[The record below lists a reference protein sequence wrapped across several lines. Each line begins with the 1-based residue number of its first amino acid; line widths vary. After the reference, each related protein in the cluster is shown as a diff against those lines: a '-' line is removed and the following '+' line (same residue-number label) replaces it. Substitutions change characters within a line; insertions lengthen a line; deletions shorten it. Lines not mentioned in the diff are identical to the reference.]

1 MQFPLRRMVF
11 ETKDH
16 EASGNSQTG
25 CNSIDRIVPL
35 DLLKKKR
42 TIATHHLAK
51 VTYIVVHHLILQNNN
66 IK

>member
-35 DLLKKKR
+35 DLLKKK
-42 TIATHHLAK
+42 THNSYTSLGK
-51 VTYIVVHHLILQNNN
+51 SNIYNGPPLDIV
-66 IK
+66 K

>member
-35 DLLKKKR
+35 DLLKKKKKR

-51 VTYIVVHHLILQNNN
+51 VTYIMVHHLIL
-66 IK
+66 

>member
-35 DLLKKKR
+35 DLLKKKTR
-42 TIATHHLAK
+42 NSYTSLGKSNIYNGPPLDIAK
-51 VTYIVVHHLILQNNN
+51 
-66 IK
+66 

>member
-35 DLLKKKR
+35 DLLKKKKK
-42 TIATHHLAK
+42 THNSYTSLGKSNIYNGPPLDIAK
-51 VTYIVVHHLILQNNN
+51 
-66 IK
+66 